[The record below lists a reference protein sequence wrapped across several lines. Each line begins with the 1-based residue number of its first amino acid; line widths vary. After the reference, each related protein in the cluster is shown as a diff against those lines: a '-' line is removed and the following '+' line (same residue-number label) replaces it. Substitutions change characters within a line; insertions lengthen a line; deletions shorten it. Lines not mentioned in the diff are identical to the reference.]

1 MNDQDKYLAVKLDET
16 SRRIVRELALYE
28 EIRADHVTL
37 AYAQEGESFSPDWI
51 PGARSIGESI
61 EFETRGF
68 SVTEDIQVLV
78 VSIDGSCK
86 RPYDGG
92 TLHVTVSKKP
102 GVPSTQANE
111 AILNVT
117 LVPFTRQLKGCV
129 AWLDRR
135 KQS

>member
-1 MNDQDKYLAVKLDET
+1 MSDQDKYLAVKLDET

-51 PGARSIGESI
+51 PGARAVGDSL

-68 SVTEDIQVLV
+68 SVTEEIQVLV

-102 GVPSTQANE
+102 GVPSTHANE

-117 LVPFTRQLKGCV
+117 LVPFTRQLKGYV

-135 KQS
+135 KQT